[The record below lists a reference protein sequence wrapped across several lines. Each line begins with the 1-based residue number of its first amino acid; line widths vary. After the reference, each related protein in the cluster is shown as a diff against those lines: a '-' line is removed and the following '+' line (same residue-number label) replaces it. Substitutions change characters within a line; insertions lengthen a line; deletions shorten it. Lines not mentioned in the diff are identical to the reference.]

1 MGGGGLLGMGAV
13 RGRISA
19 LPVGSARS
27 MYLCVVCGG
36 WVSFY
41 FACRDEHRLLS
52 FSLLARR
59 RFYLFNVES
68 RSDRGLLIPA
78 ACQGEHLA
86 VSFAPLLSTA
96 GSPQRLA
103 VVGRVCLQS
112 LIHWLLLEEST
123 KDRTSVPFLSWELR
137 DMDMCTHALG

>member
-1 MGGGGLLGMGAV
+1 MGAA
-13 RGRISA
+13 RGAHFSTPSRFS
-19 LPVGSARS
+19 PFYVPK
-27 MYLCVVCGG
+27 VCGG

-68 RSDRGLLIPA
+68 RSDRGSLIPA
-78 ACQGEHLA
+78 ACQGEHSA
-86 VSFAPLLSTA
+86 VSFAPLLPAA

-103 VVGRVCLQS
+103 VVGRACLLS
-112 LIHWLLLEEST
+112 LILWLRSEEST
-123 KDRTSVPFLSWELR
+123 KDRTSVPSPSWELR
-137 DMDMCTHALG
+137 GMGMCTHALG

>member
-1 MGGGGLLGMGAV
+1 MGGGGLLGIGAA

-19 LPVGSARS
+19 LPLGSARS
-27 MYLCVVCGG
+27 MYLRCVVDGFL
-36 WVSFY
+36 FY

-78 ACQGEHLA
+78 ACQGEHSA

-112 LIHWLLLEEST
+112 LIHWLLLEGST
-123 KDRTSVPFLSWELR
+123 KDAPPRGVTVLW
-137 DMDMCTHALG
+137 